1 MIRNFVPNLWSK
13 KLNPPRIGV
22 VLTVVS
28 FSFSKAAIINKTLQ
42 REEQN
47 AKKFSLFLSLFLSSS
62 DEAFKQL
69 RCYNFLCDGIFEKN
83 FEFLKGRPLM
93 SETLNPNFRDDA
105 FQPCNFI
112 TSRWSS
118 FKGEV

>member
-1 MIRNFVPNLWSK
+1 MNECTSVAVVTRSIWGNVLFAV
-13 KLNPPRIGV
+13 GV

-62 DEAFKQL
+62 DEAFKQ
-69 RCYNFLCDGIFEKN
+69 R
-83 FEFLKGRPLM
+83 
-93 SETLNPNFRDDA
+93 
-105 FQPCNFI
+105 
-112 TSRWSS
+112 RW
-118 FKGEV
+118 

>member
-1 MIRNFVPNLWSK
+1 MVVGVVLLVFRLMIRNFVPNLWSK

-47 AKKFSLFLSLFLSSS
+47 AKKFSLFLSLFLS
-62 DEAFKQL
+62 L
-69 RCYNFLCDGIFEKN
+69 G
-83 FEFLKGRPLM
+83 
-93 SETLNPNFRDDA
+93 
-105 FQPCNFI
+105 
-112 TSRWSS
+112 
-118 FKGEV
+118 

>member
-47 AKKFSLFLSLFLSSS
+47 AKKFSLFLSSS
-62 DEAFKQL
+62 DEAFKQR
-69 RCYNFLCDGIFEKN
+69 RCYTFVCDGIFEKN
-83 FEFLKGRPLM
+83 FEFERTTAT

-105 FQPCNFI
+105 FPPCNFI
-112 TSRWSS
+112 TSR
-118 FKGEV
+118 VVVI